1 MKKIKI
7 IGIIISFILSFILH
21 FLYNIFPN
29 FITSIISPVNESI
42 WEHMKLII
50 TSNLIFGIIEYIIY
64 KKKEIKVNNFI
75 FSYAISSVIGI
86 LLYLIIYIPLDE
98 IFGHSLIV
106 AIILLLIIFIIIN
119 IINYYLMNYKEIK
132 YSNIIGIILIIFT
145 YIIFVYLTYNP
156 PHINLFYDRNNKYY
170 GIKK

>member
-7 IGIIISFILSFILH
+7 IGIIVSFILSFIFH

-29 FITSIISPVNESI
+29 TITSIITPVNESI

-50 TSNLIFGIIEYIIY
+50 TSNLIFCLIEFIIY
-64 KKKEIKVNNFI
+64 KKKDIKYHNFL
-75 FSYAISSVIGI
+75 FSYAISSIVGI
-86 LLYLIIYIPLDE
+86 ILYLIIYIPLDE

-119 IINYYLMNYKEIK
+119 IINYYLMNYQEIK
-132 YSNIIGIILIIFT
+132 YSNILGLILIILT
-145 YIIFVYLTYNP
+145 YSIFGYLTYTP
-156 PHINLFYDRNNKYY
+156 PHINLFYDMSNKYY